1 MIMPPRFIAQQL
13 SHPKGLLGRVIGH
26 LMNKHN
32 AKMNAFAIEQL
43 QLTSTDRVLEIG
55 FGGGATLP
63 TLLARAGFVGGLDR
77 SRDMVEAARARFA
90 RNVAAGHADF
100 REGTVEALPF
110 EAAAF
115 NKVCTVNTVYFWHS
129 LDAGFAEI
137 HRVLAPGGRVVVG
150 FLPKQ
155 HMDRMQMP
163 IDIFTTRASEDVT
176 TAIARA
182 GFSRV
187 TIERPQPNTVW
198 NVVVANR

>member
-1 MIMPPRFIAQQL
+1 MPPRFIAQQL
-13 SHPKGLLGRVIGH
+13 SHPKGLLGRVIGV

>member
-1 MIMPPRFIAQQL
+1 MPPRFIAQQL

>member
-13 SHPKGLLGRVIGH
+13 SHPRGLLGRVIGH

>member
-1 MIMPPRFIAQQL
+1 MLMPPRFIAQQL

-32 AKMNAFAIEQL
+32 AKMNAFVIEQL
-43 QLTSTDRVLEIG
+43 ELTSTDRVLEIG

-63 TLLARAGFVGGLDR
+63 TLLARAGFVGGVDR
-77 SRDMVEAARARFA
+77 SRDMVEAARTRFA
-90 RNVAAGHADF
+90 RNVASGHAAF

-110 EAAAF
+110 ETDAF
-115 NKVCTVNTVYFWHS
+115 GKVCTVNTVYFWHS

-155 HMDRMQMP
+155 NMDRMQMP
-163 IDIFTTRASEDVT
+163 TDIFTTRAPEEVT

-182 GFSRV
+182 GFSHV
-187 TIERPQPNTVW
+187 SVERPQPSTVW
-198 NVVVANR
+198 NVVVASR

>member
-1 MIMPPRFIAQQL
+1 MPPRFIAQQL

-43 QLTSTDRVLEIG
+43 QLTSTDRVLEVG